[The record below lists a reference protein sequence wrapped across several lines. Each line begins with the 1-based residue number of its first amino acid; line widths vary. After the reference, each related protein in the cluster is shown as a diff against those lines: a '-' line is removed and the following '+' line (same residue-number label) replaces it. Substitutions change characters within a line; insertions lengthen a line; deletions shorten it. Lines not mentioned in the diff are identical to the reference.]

1 MIDHETRLA
10 AYVQLACQSH
20 RKQQVPARD
29 RFLWLAAAEACRAGW
44 PPVAERCRALAIA
57 SNPRHQGAKFPSM
70 ADTLRD
76 ADFDRVITQYARQCP
91 PERAEHLAVQLQLPL
106 QPADSTQPVG
116 DWLIELLEIIPLDA
130 PRNSSSE

>member
-44 PPVAERCRALAIA
+44 PPVAERCRNLALA
-57 SNPRHQGAKFPSM
+57 SNPRHQGGKFPSM
-70 ADTLRD
+70 ADALRD
-76 ADFDRVITQYARQCP
+76 ADFNRVITQYARQCP

-106 QPADSTQPVG
+106 QPRDSTQPVG
-116 DWLIELLEIIPLDA
+116 DWLIDLLASVTNEA
-130 PRNSSSE
+130 PHDSSPE